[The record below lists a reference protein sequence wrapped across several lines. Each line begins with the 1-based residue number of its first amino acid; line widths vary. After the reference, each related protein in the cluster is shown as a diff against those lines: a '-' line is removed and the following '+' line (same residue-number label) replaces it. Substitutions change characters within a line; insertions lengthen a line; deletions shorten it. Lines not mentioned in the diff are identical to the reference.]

1 MVVEIK
7 CLHLPADTM
16 APATTEGV
24 PKMKLYVLQ
33 WGLYPLQVTIY
44 LKEKAISDKLEI
56 IPVKITGDGM
66 LALEGTSLGTVP
78 ILDIGNGQHI
88 FQSSA
93 ILEYLGNKVPHP
105 HNTHGTT
112 LNAAARVREL
122 MDLMNE
128 ACSFL
133 GTYMHNASKLM
144 EGLEPQREEVA
155 RVLLDKMS

>member
-1 MVVEIK
+1 
-7 CLHLPADTM
+7 M

-24 PKMKLYVLQ
+24 PKMKLYVLP
-33 WGLYPLQVTIY
+33 WGLYPLRVTIY

-144 EGLEPQREEVA
+144 EVLEPQSEEVA